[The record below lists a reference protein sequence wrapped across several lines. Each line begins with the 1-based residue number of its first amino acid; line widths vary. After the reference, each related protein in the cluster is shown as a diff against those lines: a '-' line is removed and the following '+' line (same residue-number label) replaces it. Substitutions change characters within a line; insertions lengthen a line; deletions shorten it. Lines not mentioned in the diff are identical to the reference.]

1 MSNKPWASKL
11 ARKLQR
17 VAEDELGKR
26 PSLMACHRIVADDLN
41 GVRRPGEEGVK
52 AEEFAVRLFLL
63 RRDLLLASAEQKVVN
78 DLERKNDAVRE
89 KDPVPL

>member
-26 PSLMACHRIVADDLN
+26 PSLMACHGVIHNDLDR
-41 GVRRPGEEGVK
+41 VRRPGEEGVK

-63 RRDLLLASAEQKVVN
+63 RRDLLLASAERKVIN
-78 DLERKNDAVRE
+78 DMERK